1 MNSIIKIFICCLA
14 VLVISDCSAG
24 NKITSDSSSINNKW
38 VADSINGIKTDSVV
52 YRDNFPVLEFNS
64 EKGTVLGSTGC
75 NNLYGS
81 LNISGLT
88 LKIYDITTTKMFCSE
103 IDEITFLSIL
113 KNADNYEIRDGKLYL
128 YSGKELKMVLRK
140 EK

>member
-1 MNSIIKIFICCLA
+1 MNPKIKMFLCCLA

-24 NKITSDSSSINNKW
+24 NKNTSDTSSINDKW
-38 VADSINGIKTDSVV
+38 TADSINGIKTDSAV
-52 YRDNFPVLEFNS
+52 YRDNFPFLEFNS

-75 NNLYGS
+75 NSLYGS
-81 LNISGLT
+81 LIISGLT
-88 LKIYDITTTKMFCSE
+88 LKIYDITATKMFCSE

-113 KNADNYEIRDGKLYL
+113 KNADNYEIRDGKLYF
-128 YSGKELKMVLRK
+128 YSGKDLKMVLRK